1 MNRGKEMISPDL
13 PITKAKDDILN
24 RSSFAKNL
32 AKVLLEYSCSSSF
45 SIGLYGEWGSGK
57 TSLLNM
63 IIEEIEG
70 KDSPAVILR
79 FNPWLCSDSKQ
90 LISQF
95 FKQLATAIKMN
106 KTATDRA
113 CELVNQYADIFD
125 AASAIPFVGEIVAAA
140 GKTAAQQAKQHIEKT
155 NDLQTI
161 KNKIVEKLEEENL
174 KIIVAIDDIDRLSE
188 EEIIAVFQLVKAL
201 ADFPNTIYLLA
212 FDYTVVIQALK
223 EVQHGDGKE
232 YLEKIIQVPFE
243 IPAPSI
249 DTIHKTLF
257 SKLNSIIGD
266 IADNQWDRVT
276 WSRLFEFGIKKYVVS
291 IRDVIRYTNVFSLK
305 YELLKEETAP
315 VDLLGL
321 TCLQVFEPTIYSR
334 LPYYKNILCGAIT
347 GYSYDDRK
355 GQEGKIKQAIDD
367 LFGEK
372 TLASNIE
379 AARQIIA
386 ILFPKIQSV
395 LNTSNGM
402 NMWFAPQQNSLINHN
417 VSNESCFERYFSFM
431 LENDSIPSATIRNLV
446 YSEGEAGVTSG
457 IQQIYREGKIV
468 RLLDEVQ
475 AYAREQ
481 SLSQLPSERAIVI
494 FKVLSRLFASFHED
508 DTGPLTV
515 PFEWRFLFCVDA
527 LLPLIEESTRYMHI
541 RTTFEDSQVQPVV
554 LALLLQDFET
564 QHGRFTE
571 KPSKESG
578 QIITLSEVLEL
589 EQIFVAR
596 AMDAID
602 SGKAF
607 EFFGGLRFMWM
618 LEKINGEIP
627 SETMARMVSDNISLA
642 KVISYC
648 TSHGTVMGQVV
659 SRVWQTDK
667 NTLSKFIDAE
677 SAYQRM
683 LVFLESKEFEILPK
697 DFKSD
702 VIAFILSHGK
712 RSSERMIDKQIYEK
726 EIEQKLKS
734 LCNEAT

>member
-1 MNRGKEMISPDL
+1 MISPDL
-13 PITKAKDDILN
+13 PITKARDDILN

-32 AKVLLEYSCSSSF
+32 AKVLLEYSYSSSF

-63 IIEEIEG
+63 VIEEIAD
-70 KDSPAVILR
+70 KDSHAVILR

-95 FKQLATAIKMN
+95 FKQLATAIKMK
-106 KTATDRA
+106 KTAMTKA
-113 CELVNQYADIFD
+113 CELIDQYADIFD
-125 AASAIPFVGEIVAAA
+125 AAAAIPFVGEAVVAA
-140 GKTAAQQAKQHIEKT
+140 GKTVAQQAKQHIEKT
-155 NDLQTI
+155 NDLQAV
-161 KNKIVEKLEEENL
+161 KNKIVKKLEEENL
-174 KIIVAIDDIDRLSE
+174 KIIVAIDDIDRLSK

-201 ADFPNTIYLLA
+201 ADFPNTVYLLA
-212 FDYTVVIQALK
+212 FDYAVVIQALK

-257 SKLNSIIGD
+257 SKLNCIIGD
-266 IADNQWDRVT
+266 AANNQWDRET
-276 WSRLFEFGIKKYVVS
+276 WSRLFEFGIKNYIVS

-334 LPYYKNILCGAIT
+334 LPYYKSILCGAIT

-355 GQEGKIKQAIDD
+355 AKEGKIRQAIDN
-367 LFGEK
+367 LLSEE
-372 TLASNIE
+372 TSASNVE

-402 NMWFAPQQNSLINHN
+402 NMWFTSQQSSMINHN
-417 VSNESCFERYFSFM
+417 VSNESCFERYFSLM
-431 LENDSIPSATIRNLV
+431 LEDDSIPSATIRNLV
-446 YSEGEAGVTSG
+446 YSIGEAGVTSG
-457 IQQIYREGKIV
+457 IQKIYREGKIV
-468 RLLDEVQ
+468 RLLDEIQ

-481 SLSQLPSERAIVI
+481 SSQRIPSERAIII
-494 FKVLSRLFASFHED
+494 FRVLSRLFASFHED
-508 DTGPLTV
+508 DSEPFTV
-515 PFEWRFLFCVDA
+515 PFAWRFLFCVDA
-527 LLPLIEESTRYMHI
+527 LLPLIEEATRYTHI
-541 RTTFEDSQVQPVV
+541 RSTFEDPQVQPAV

-578 QIITLSEVLEL
+578 QIVTLSEVVEL
-589 EQIFVAR
+589 EQIFVDR
-596 AMDAID
+596 AVEAID

-607 EFFGGLRFMWM
+607 EYFGGLRFMWM
-618 LEKINGEIP
+618 LEEINGEIP
-627 SETMARMVSDNISLA
+627 SETKAKMVSEDISLA

-659 SRVWQTDK
+659 SKVWQTDK
-667 NTLSKFIDAE
+667 NTLSKFIDVE

-683 LVFLESKEFEILPK
+683 LGYLESKEFESLPEDLK
-697 DFKSD
+697 KD
-702 VIAFILSHGK
+702 VIAFILSHEK
-712 RSSERMIDKQIYEK
+712 QPSERMIDNQIYEK

-734 LCNEAT
+734 LSNKAT

>member
-1 MNRGKEMISPDL
+1 MISPDL
-13 PITKAKDDILN
+13 PITKARDDILN

-63 IIEEIEG
+63 VIEEIAD
-70 KDSPAVILR
+70 KDSHAVILR

-95 FKQLATAIKMN
+95 FKQLATAIKMK
-106 KTATDRA
+106 KTATAKA
-113 CELVNQYADIFD
+113 CELIDQYADIFD
-125 AASAIPFVGEIVAAA
+125 AAAAIPFVGEAVVAA
-140 GKTAAQQAKQHIEKT
+140 GKTVAQQAKQHLEKT
-155 NDLQTI
+155 NDLQAV
-161 KNKIVEKLEEENL
+161 KNKIVEKLEEEKL

-201 ADFPNTIYLLA
+201 ADFPNTVYLLA
-212 FDYTVVIQALK
+212 FDYKVVIQALK
-223 EVQHGDGKE
+223 KVQHGDGKE

-266 IADNQWDRVT
+266 IADNQWDRET
-276 WSRLFEFGIKKYVVS
+276 WSRLFEFGIKDYIVS

-334 LPYYKNILCGAIT
+334 LPYYKSILCGTIT
-347 GYSYDDRK
+347 GYSYDNRK
-355 GQEGKIKQAIDD
+355 DEEGKIRQAIDN
-367 LFGEK
+367 LLSEE
-372 TLASNIE
+372 ASAYNVE
-379 AARQIIA
+379 AARQIIT

-395 LNTSNGM
+395 LNISNGM
-402 NMWFAPQQNSLINHN
+402 NMWFTPQQSSLINHN
-417 VSNESCFERYFSFM
+417 VSNESCFERYFSLM
-431 LENDSIPSATIRNLV
+431 LEDDSIPSATIRNLV
-446 YSEGEAGVTSG
+446 YSVGEAGVTSG

-468 RLLDEVQ
+468 RLLDEIQ

-481 SLSQLPSERAIVI
+481 SSQRIPSERAIVI
-494 FKVLSRLFASFHED
+494 FRVLSRLFASFHED
-508 DTGPLTV
+508 DSKPFTV
-515 PFEWRFLFCVDA
+515 PFAWRFLFCVDA
-527 LLPLIEESTRYMHI
+527 LLPLIEESTRYTHI
-541 RTTFEDSQVQPVV
+541 RSTFEDPQVQPAV

-578 QIITLSEVLEL
+578 QIVTLSEVVEL
-589 EQIFVAR
+589 EQIFVDR
-596 AMDAID
+596 AVEAID

-607 EFFGGLRFMWM
+607 EYFGGLRFLWI
-618 LEKINGEIP
+618 LEEINGGIP
-627 SETMARMVSDNISLA
+627 SEAKAKMVSDDISLA

-648 TSHGTVMGQVV
+648 TSHGTVTGQVV
-659 SRVWQTDK
+659 SRVWGTDK
-667 NTLSKFIDAE
+667 NTLSKFIDTE

-683 LVFLESKEFEILPK
+683 LRFIKLREFEILPE
-697 DFKSD
+697 DFKRD
-702 VIAFILSHGK
+702 VIAFILSHEK
-712 RSSERMIDKQIYEK
+712 QPSERMIDNQIYEK

-734 LCNEAT
+734 LSNEAT

>member
-1 MNRGKEMISPDL
+1 MISPDL
-13 PITKAKDDILN
+13 PITKARDDILN

-63 IIEEIEG
+63 VIEEIED
-70 KDSPAVILR
+70 KDSHAVILR

-106 KTATDRA
+106 KTATDKA
-113 CELVNQYADIFD
+113 CELIDQYADIFD
-125 AASAIPFVGEIVAAA
+125 AASAIPFVGDIVVAAS
-140 GKTAAQQAKQHIEKT
+140 KTAAQQAKQHLEKT
-155 NDLQTI
+155 NDLQAV
-161 KNKIVEKLEEENL
+161 KNKIVAKLEEEKL
-174 KIIVAIDDIDRLSE
+174 KIIVAIDDIDRLSD
-188 EEIIAVFQLVKAL
+188 EEIVAVFQLVKAL
-201 ADFPNTIYLLA
+201 ADFPNTIYMLA
-212 FDYTVVIQALK
+212 FDYKVVIQALK
-223 EVQHGDGKE
+223 KVQHGDGKE

-257 SKLNSIIGD
+257 SKINSIIGD
-266 IADNQWDRVT
+266 IDDNQWDRAT
-276 WSRLFEFGIKKYVVS
+276 WLRLFEFGIKNYIAS

-305 YELLKEETAP
+305 YELLKEETAL

-334 LPYYKNILCGAIT
+334 LPYYKSILCGSIT
-347 GYSYDDRK
+347 GYAYNNRK
-355 GQEGKIKQAIDD
+355 DEEGKIKQAIDF
-367 LFGEK
+367 LLSEK
-372 TLASNIE
+372 TSASNIE
-379 AARQIIA
+379 AARQTIA

-395 LNTSNGM
+395 LSTSNGM
-402 NMWFAPQQNSLINHN
+402 NTWFTSQKNSLINHN
-417 VSNESCFERYFSFM
+417 VSNESCFERYFSLM
-431 LENDSIPSATIRNLV
+431 LENDSIPSATIRSLV

-468 RLLDEVQ
+468 RLLDEIQ

-481 SLSQLPSERAIVI
+481 SSLRIPSERAIVI
-494 FKVLSRLFASFHED
+494 FRVLSRLFASFHED

-515 PFEWRFLFCVDA
+515 PFEWRFLFCVDS
-527 LLPLIEESTRYMHI
+527 LLPLIEESIRYTHV
-541 RTTFEDSQVQPVV
+541 RETFEDPQVQPVV

-571 KPSKESG
+571 KSSKGSSPTIE
-578 QIITLSEVLEL
+578 LNEVLEL
-589 EQIFVAR
+589 EQIFVSK
-596 AMDAID
+596 AMEAID

-607 EFFGGLRFMWM
+607 EYFGGLRFLWM

-627 SETMARMVSDNISLA
+627 SEAKAKMVSDDISLA

-648 TSHGTVMGQVV
+648 TSHGTVTGQVV
-659 SRVWQTDK
+659 SRVWGTDK
-667 NTLSKFIDAE
+667 KMLSKFIDAE

-683 LVFLESKEFEILPK
+683 LRFLTSKEFETLPE
-697 DFKSD
+697 DFRKD
-702 VIAFILSHGK
+702 VIAFILSHEK
-712 RSSERMIDKQIYEK
+712 QSSERMIDNQIYEK

-734 LCNEAT
+734 LSNETT

>member
-1 MNRGKEMISPDL
+1 MISPDL

-32 AKVLLEYSCSSSF
+32 AKVLLEYSCSSSL

-63 IIEEIEG
+63 ITEEIAD
-70 KDSPAVILR
+70 KDGHVVILR

-95 FKQLATAIKMN
+95 FKQLATAMKMK
-106 KTATDRA
+106 KTATDKA
-113 CELVNQYADIFD
+113 WELIDQYADIFD
-125 AASAIPFVGEIVAAA
+125 AASAIPFVGEIVVTA
-140 GKTAAQQAKQHIEKT
+140 GKIAAQQAKQHLEKT
-155 NDLQTI
+155 DDLQTV
-161 KNKIVEKLEEENL
+161 KNKIVEKLEEEKL
-174 KIIVAIDDIDRLSE
+174 KIVVTIDDIDRLSE
-188 EEIIAVFQLVKAL
+188 EEIVAVFQLVKSL
-201 ADFPNTIYLLA
+201 ADFPNTVYLLA
-212 FDYTVVIQALK
+212 FDYKVVIQALK
-223 EVQHGDGKE
+223 KVQHGDGKE

-249 DTIHKTLF
+249 YTIHKTLF
-257 SKLNSIIGD
+257 SKLNSIIGN
-266 IADNQWDRVT
+266 IADNQCDRET
-276 WSRLFEFGIKKYVVS
+276 WSRLFEFGIKNYIIS

-334 LPYYKNILCGAIT
+334 LPYYKSILCGAIT

-355 GQEGKIKQAIDD
+355 HKEEKIRQAIEG
-367 LFGEK
+367 LLSEE
-372 TLASNIE
+372 ASTSNVE
-379 AARQIIA
+379 AAKQIIA

-402 NMWFAPQQNSLINHN
+402 NMWFVPQQSSLINHN

-431 LENDSIPSATIRNLV
+431 LEDDSIPSATIRNLV
-446 YSEGEAGVTSG
+446 YSAGEAGVTSG

-468 RLLDEVQ
+468 RLLDEIQ

-481 SLSQLPSERAIVI
+481 SSQRIPSERAIII
-494 FKVLSRLFASFHED
+494 FRVLSRLFASFHED
-508 DTGPLTV
+508 DSKPFTV
-515 PFEWRFLFCVDA
+515 PFAWRFLFCVDA
-527 LLPLIEESTRYMHI
+527 LLPLIEEATRYTHI
-541 RTTFEDSQVQPVV
+541 RSTFEDPQVQPVV

-571 KPSKESG
+571 KPLKESG
-578 QIITLSEVLEL
+578 QIISLSEVLEL
-589 EQIFVAR
+589 EQIFVMK
-596 AMDAID
+596 AMEAIN

-607 EFFGGLRFMWM
+607 EYFGGLHFIWM

-627 SETMARMVSDNISLA
+627 SETKARMVSDDISLA
-642 KVISYC
+642 KIISYC
-648 TSHGTVMGQVV
+648 TSHGTVTGKVV
-659 SRVWQTDK
+659 SRVWGIDK
-667 NTLSKFIDAE
+667 NTLSKFIDVE

-683 LVFLESKEFEILPK
+683 LRFARLREFETLSV
-697 DFKSD
+697 DFKRD
-702 VIAFILSHGK
+702 VIAFILSHEK
-712 RSSERMIDKQIYEK
+712 HPSERMIDNQIYEK

-734 LCNEAT
+734 LSSEVT

>member
-1 MNRGKEMISPDL
+1 MISPDL
-13 PITKAKDDILN
+13 PITKARDDILN

-63 IIEEIEG
+63 VIEEIED
-70 KDSPAVILR
+70 KDSRVVILR

-106 KTATDRA
+106 KTATDKA
-113 CELVNQYADIFD
+113 CELIDQYADIFD
-125 AASAIPFVGEIVAAA
+125 AASAIPLLGDIIAAA
-140 GKTAAQQAKQHIEKT
+140 CKTATQQAKQHIEKA

-188 EEIIAVFQLVKAL
+188 DEIIAVFQLVKSL

-212 FDYTVVIQALK
+212 FDYKVVIQALK
-223 EVQHGDGKE
+223 KVQHGDGKE

-249 DTIHKTLF
+249 DTIYNTLF

-266 IADNQWDRVT
+266 IADNQWDRET
-276 WSRLFEFGIKKYVVS
+276 WARLFEFGIKKYIVS

-305 YELLKEETAP
+305 YELLKEETAL

-355 GQEGKIKQAIDD
+355 DEEGQIKQVIDD
-367 LFGEK
+367 LLGEK
-372 TLASNIE
+372 TSVSNIE

-395 LNTSNGM
+395 LNTSNSM
-402 NMWFAPQQNSLINHN
+402 NMWVTPQQNSLINHN
-417 VSNESCFERYFSFM
+417 VSNELCFERYFSFM
-431 LENDSIPSATIRNLV
+431 LENDSIPSSTIRNLV
-446 YSEGEAGVTSG
+446 YSEGETGVTSD

-468 RLLDEVQ
+468 RLFNEIQ

-481 SLSQLPSERAIVI
+481 TSSRIPSERAIVI
-494 FKVLSRLFASFHED
+494 FRVLSRLFASFHED

-515 PFEWRFLFCVDA
+515 PFTWRFLFCVDD
-527 LLPLIEESTRYMHI
+527 LLPLIEESTRYTHI
-541 RTTFEDSQVQPVV
+541 RNTFEDPQVQPVV

-578 QIITLSEVLEL
+578 QIISLSEVLEL
-589 EQIFVAR
+589 EQIFVAK
-596 AMDAID
+596 AMEAIN

-607 EFFGGLRFMWM
+607 EYFGGLRFIWM
-618 LEKINGEIP
+618 LEEINGELP
-627 SETMARMVSDNISLA
+627 SETKARMVSDDISLA

-648 TSHGTVMGQVV
+648 TSHGTVAGQVV
-659 SRVWQTDK
+659 SRVWGTDK
-667 NTLSKFIDAE
+667 DTLSKFIDAE

-683 LVFLESKEFEILPK
+683 LRFIKSRGFETLPE
-697 DFKSD
+697 DFKRD
-702 VIAFILSHGK
+702 VIAFILSHEK
-712 RSSERMIDKQIYEK
+712 QPFERMIDNQIYEK
-726 EIEQKLKS
+726 DIEQKLKS
-734 LCNEAT
+734 LSNEAT